1 VKAVQVLV
9 PEHSLSFFIVATA
22 VSKNFHPYL
31 RRSALNRDEKVTIVS
46 ELNAAFNRA
55 KLTVVA
61 DYCGLKVS
69 EFQKVRIELKECDSE
84 VRVAKN
90 TLLRRAVVDTEN
102 AALSD
107 DFTGTT
113 AVVMA
118 YSDPVGPAKAVT
130 SFAKDND
137 KFVIRSAALDG
148 VKIEID
154 ELIALSKLPS
164 KEVLLGQLLSTWSS
178 VPTGLVQVLS
188 GVPRTFAYALQA
200 IKDQKET
207 GDN

>member
-1 VKAVQVLV
+1 M
-9 PEHSLSFFIVATA
+9 
-22 VSKNFHPYL
+22 
-31 RRSALNRDEKVTIVS
+31 NRDEKVTIVS
-46 ELNAAFNRA
+46 ELNDSFNRA

-69 EFQKVRIELKECDSE
+69 EFQQVRIELKDCDSE

-90 TLLRRAVVDTEN
+90 TLLKRAVTDTGSAE
-102 AALSD
+102 LSD

-113 AVVMA
+113 AVVMG

-130 SFAKDND
+130 KFAENHD

-148 VKIEID
+148 EKIGID

-164 KEVLLGQLLSTWSS
+164 KEVLLGQLLSTWSN

-200 IKDQKET
+200 IKEQKEAS
-207 GDN
+207 DN

>member
-1 VKAVQVLV
+1 
-9 PEHSLSFFIVATA
+9 
-22 VSKNFHPYL
+22 
-31 RRSALNRDEKVTIVS
+31 LNRDEKVTIVS
-46 ELNAAFNRA
+46 ELNDSFSRA

-69 EFQKVRIELKECDSE
+69 EFQQIRIELKNCDSE

-90 TLLRRAVVDTEN
+90 TLLKRAVTDTDN

-113 AVVMA
+113 AVVMG
-118 YSDPVGPAKAVT
+118 YSDPVAPAKAIT
-130 SFAKDND
+130 KFAEAND
-137 KFVIRSAALDG
+137 KFVIRSVALDG
-148 VKIEID
+148 EKIGID

-164 KEVLLGQLLSTWSS
+164 KEVLLGQLLSTWSR

-200 IKDQKET
+200 IKDQKES
-207 GDN
+207 GSN